1 MQGATMLTMNKT
13 RSLIAFV
20 GMRDPYPESD
30 DEPGPLLSLLLSSE
44 KAGNGYDE
52 AWLFCTGGTFLE
64 RAHDL
69 EREARDEGITT
80 RFYPVDFP
88 LKDVI
93 DYAEI
98 WSQLGHGL
106 ETIRQKAG
114 SLEREWVFLLDSGTP
129 QMKTTLFLAA
139 RSGLFP
145 ARLVQGIPARFAG
158 GTYKS
163 REVRLDGIPE
173 IRLPQLEPP
182 FGEAMS
188 QRLYSIV
195 EMVGAKPARLEA
207 ATGEPATGDSAA
219 DEPVVVSTAF
229 AEALRKALSAAR
241 YEDPVLMLGET
252 GTGKTMVARRIHAA
266 GSRAAGPFVEVNCS
280 AIPQSMAESELFGH
294 VRGAFTGADKARSGK
309 FRAAQGGTLFLDEVG
324 DLSPDV
330 QAKLLKAIED
340 KVVTPVGSDEPVA
353 ADTRLVA
360 ATNRDLALM
369 IQEGTFRRDLYER
382 LKVVVI
388 RLPPLRER
396 REDIRPLVLRFMA
409 SFNAKYGERRHVT
422 EDALALLESYS
433 WPGNVRELQNA
444 LRSAACSAAS
454 VALGPESLPEE
465 LLRAAVA
472 SNGERAERDSAEIA
486 GAGVPAAVIPP
497 EGVNLKARLLQ
508 VEWEYVSIA
517 LRISGGNRETAAKLL
532 GMTGHA
538 FRKALRERLSAFAD
552 EGWEEGI

>member
-1 MQGATMLTMNKT
+1 MVDMNKT

-20 GMRDPYPESD
+20 GMRDPYPDSD
-30 DEPGPLLSLLLSSE
+30 EEPGPLLSLLLAAE
-44 KAGNGYDE
+44 RAGQGYDE

-98 WSQLGHGL
+98 WGQLGCGL
-106 ETIRQKAG
+106 EAVRQKAG
-114 SLEREWVFLLDSGTP
+114 RLERDWVFLLDSGTP
-129 QMKTTLFLAA
+129 QMKTSLFLAA

-145 ARLVQGIPARFAG
+145 ATLVQGIPARFAG

-163 REVRLDGIPE
+163 REVRVDGIPE
-173 IRLPQLEPP
+173 IRIPHQ
-182 FGEAMS
+182 
-188 QRLYSIV
+188 V
-195 EMVGAKPARLEA
+195 PAVPSSDER
-207 ATGEPATGDSAA
+207 PA
-219 DEPVVVSTAF
+219 DEPVVVSPVF

-241 YEDPVLMLGET
+241 YDDPVLMLGET
-252 GTGKTMVARRIHAA
+252 GTGKTMVARRIHGASA
-266 GSRAAGPFVEVNCS
+266 RAAGPFVEVNCS
-280 AIPQSMAESELFGH
+280 AIAESMAESELFGH

-309 FRAAQGGTLFLDEVG
+309 FRAAQVGTLFLDEVG
-324 DLSPDV
+324 DLSSDV

-353 ADTRLVA
+353 ADTRLIA
-360 ATNRDLALM
+360 ATNRDLPAM
-369 IQEGTFRRDLYER
+369 IREGRFRRDLYER

-388 RLPPLRER
+388 SLPPLRER
-396 REDIRPLVLRFMA
+396 REDIRPLALRFMA
-409 SFNAKYGERRHVT
+409 SFNAQYHESRRLT
-422 EDALALLESYS
+422 EDALELLESYS

-454 VALGPESLPEE
+454 QSLGPESLPEE
-465 LLRAAVA
+465 LVRATGAT
-472 SNGERAERDSAEIA
+472 SNGGRAGRGVA
-486 GAGVPAAVIPP
+486 GSPPAGVPAAVIPP

-508 VEWEYVSIA
+508 VEWEYVSAA
-517 LRISGGNRETAAKLL
+517 LRIAGGNRETAARLL

-552 EGWEEGI
+552 EGWEEGM